1 MHDFIAIRHAG
12 RYARASLV
20 ATMLAVAAACAPAEP
35 EDGRG
40 AGLGTASLPVAD
52 QARSYGA
59 ALRTAF
65 ELGPELSL
73 LLDPGKLPR
82 GSGEAAR
89 DSMPHD
95 VARAMLESGVIQGQC
110 EPKPGARA
118 HYAPI
123 CEAPIPGY
131 VVRVSDVYELGRD
144 SLQLHVLIRRYDTPT
159 TGPHSEFAF
168 EEAYQ
173 LVRRDGDWRVV
184 RKARLARAG
193 G

>member
-1 MHDFIAIRHAG
+1 MLDVTTAGCTIRVP
-12 RYARASLV
+12 ARASMTAL
-20 ATMLAVAAACAPAEP
+20 LALAIACAPAEP

-40 AGLGTASLPVAD
+40 AGLENASLPAEE

-82 GSGEAAR
+82 GSSDAAR
-89 DSMPHD
+89 DSMPRD
-95 VARAMLESGVIQGQC
+95 VTRAMLAAGVIQGQC
-110 EPKPGARA
+110 VPKPGAKER
-118 HYAPI
+118 YAPI

-131 VVRVSDVYELGRD
+131 VVRVSDVYQLGRD
-144 SLQLHVLIRRYDTPT
+144 SLQLHVLIRRYDTPG
-159 TGPHSEFAF
+159 TGPHSEFVF

-193 G
+193 N

>member
-1 MHDFIAIRHAG
+1 MHALLDRHSFRFALCASMAAI
-12 RYARASLV
+12 V
-20 ATMLAVAAACAPAEP
+20 AACAPVP
-35 EDGRG
+35 EEGRG
-40 AGLGTASLPVAD
+40 AGLENASLPAVE
-52 QARSYGA
+52 QAGSYGA

-73 LLDPGKLPR
+73 LLDTGKLPR
-82 GSGEAAR
+82 GTSDAAR
-89 DSMPHD
+89 DTMPRE
-95 VARAMLESGVIQGQC
+95 VTQAMLAAGVIQGKC
-110 EPKPGARA
+110 TPKPGAKPR
-118 HYAPI
+118 YAPI

-131 VVRVSDVYELGRD
+131 VVRVSDVYELAGD
-144 SLQLHVLIRRYDTPT
+144 TLQLHVLIRRYDTPGA
-159 TGPHSEFAF
+159 GPHSEFAF